1 VYGHTLDR
9 SIGLI
14 PFQCHVMLPQHL
26 QSGCKHLP
34 PAADLFEPRRFDS
47 LTVRG
52 EFVIQIG
59 DGVTR

>member
-1 VYGHTLDR
+1 
-9 SIGLI
+9 
-14 PFQCHVMLPQHL
+14 MLPQHF

-34 PAADLFEPRRFDS
+34 PAADLFEPQRFDS
-47 LTVRG
+47 LTVHG